1 MKFASLAKY
10 ALVTAATIIG
20 LNMMTASKAEAQT
33 VCKVDCVQLRAAYD
47 KLAAKYGVNNKLV
60 KLAKAYLDKVCPPA
74 PTEPRIYEC
83 NVLQTATLAVP
94 LGLDA
99 SSMLT
104 NSSSPS
110 KIVCTT
116 QAACTDIAGQRFVVQ
131 STAASS
137 RCSASSVDPSIV
149 RLSDAD
155 MQTKIN
161 QLP

>member
-1 MKFASLAKY
+1 MKFTSLAKY

-20 LNMMTASKAEAQT
+20 LNMMTASKAEAAT
-33 VCKVDCVQLRAAYD
+33 VCTVDCVKLRAEYD
-47 KLAAKYGVNNKLV
+47 KLVAKYGVNNKIV
-60 KLAKAYLDKVCPPA
+60 KLAKAYLDKVCPQPA
-74 PTEPRIYEC
+74 ETRIYEC

-99 SSMLT
+99 ASMLT

-110 KIVCTT
+110 KIVCST
-116 QAACTDIAGQRFVVQ
+116 QIACTNIASLKFSVQ
-131 STAASS
+131 GPVATS